1 MAESIANCENELNL
15 RNDVRNLVDQ
25 ESYKWIFVGGKGGV
39 GKTTIS
45 SSLASILS
53 ERRESV
59 LLLSTDPAHSLSDA
73 FNQKFTDRPTLVK
86 GYENLYAMELD
97 VTKVSDTGFGF
108 SESKMFLQAIPE
120 LIQML
125 PGIDEAFSFSELLHS
140 VQSMKYSV
148 IVFDTAP
155 TGHTLK
161 FLNLPEVLDKLLDSF
176 LKVENLCGVAMKM
189 FSAFSDSIPKEQIF
203 EKLKKFKSN
212 LTLIMN
218 QMKDPDLT
226 TFVCVCIPEFLS
238 VYETERLIQSLA
250 KTDVDCSYIVVNQI
264 LSYINL
270 ETHVQKTKESLE
282 ELSEHNKS
290 VLEPFFELVLE
301 QQNNLNGRLGIQR
314 KYLDDIKQLYEGLF
328 NIGEWLL
335 EVINVVTYQTLTA
348 YARNSNDKRVVCL
361 KQHKY
366 EVRGSEAIKEFSQDL
381 LKHSPLPEA

>member
-86 GYENLYAMELD
+86 GYENLYAMLQCVFSDGFRDKNYNQELD

-328 NIGEWLL
+328 NI
-335 EVINVVTYQTLTA
+335 
-348 YARNSNDKRVVCL
+348 VCL

>member
-1 MAESIANCENELNL
+1 MDESISNYENELNL

-73 FNQKFTDRPTLVK
+73 FNQKFTDSPTLVK

-97 VTKVSDTGFGF
+97 VTKVSDTGFGLN
-108 SESKMFLQAIPE
+108 ESKMFLQAIPE

-161 FLNLPEVLDKLLDSF
+161 FLNLPDVLDKLLESF
-176 LKVENLCGVAMKM
+176 LKVENLCGVAMKL
-189 FSAFSDSIPKEQIF
+189 FSAFSDSIAKEQIF

-218 QMKDPDLT
+218 QMKDPDVT

-270 ETHVQKTKESLE
+270 ENHVQKTKESLE
-282 ELSEHNKS
+282 DLSEHNKN

-301 QQNNLNGRLGIQR
+301 QQNNLNGRLSIQR

-328 NIGEWLL
+328 NI
-335 EVINVVTYQTLTA
+335 
-348 YARNSNDKRVVCL
+348 VCL